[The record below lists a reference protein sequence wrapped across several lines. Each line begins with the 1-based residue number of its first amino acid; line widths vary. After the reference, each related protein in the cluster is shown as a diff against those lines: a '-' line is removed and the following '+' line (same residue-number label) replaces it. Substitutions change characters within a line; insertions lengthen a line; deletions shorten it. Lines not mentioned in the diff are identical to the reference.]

1 MCCTETTEQEKD
13 STMNEIEQLRRLLA
27 DYEAPVLLLQAL
39 REAASNAIDD
49 YGTERYNSHIE
60 TVFDIT
66 ASLMALEGYAE
77 DEYVMQDEPLF
88 EGDPEVSEFADNVI
102 QFPLYKH

>member
-1 MCCTETTEQEKD
+1 
-13 STMNEIEQLRRLLA
+13 MNEIEQLRRLLA

-66 ASLMALEGYAE
+66 ASIMALEGYE
-77 DEYVMQDEPLF
+77 EEYQIQDEPLF
-88 EGDPEVSEFADNVI
+88 EGDPEVSEFEDNVI
-102 QFPLYKH
+102 QFPGTRH

>member
-1 MCCTETTEQEKD
+1 
-13 STMNEIEQLRRLLA
+13 MNEIEQLRRLLA

-66 ASLMALEGYAE
+66 ASIMALEGYE
-77 DEYVMQDEPLF
+77 DEYVMQDDPLF
-88 EGDPEVSEFADNVI
+88 EGDPEVAGFEDNVI
-102 QFPLYKH
+102 QFPGTRH

>member
-1 MCCTETTEQEKD
+1 
-13 STMNEIEQLRRLLA
+13 MNEIEQLRRLLA

-66 ASLMALEGYAE
+66 ASIMALEGYE
-77 DEYVMQDEPLF
+77 DEYVLQDEPLF
-88 EGDPEVSEFADNVI
+88 ESDEPVSQLPDQLPDNVI
-102 QFPLYKH
+102 LFPGYQH

>member
-1 MCCTETTEQEKD
+1 
-13 STMNEIEQLRRLLA
+13 MNEIEQLRRLLA

-66 ASLMALEGYAE
+66 ASIMALEGYE
-77 DEYVMQDEPLF
+77 EEYQIQDEPLF
-88 EGDPEVSEFADNVI
+88 ESDEPVSQLPDQLPDNVI
-102 QFPLYKH
+102 PFPGYRH